1 MPDACSLAA
10 NGRVERRRTLLA
22 AGDSLVPKQLLFSD
36 AARRKMLDGVD
47 ILAHAVGTTLGPTGR
62 NVIISKSFGGPTVTK
77 DGVTVSKEIEL
88 EDPFENM
95 GAKLVN
101 VVASK
106 TSDVAGDGTTT
117 ATILARAIYRE
128 GLRNITSGANPTAV
142 RHGIEKAVEAA
153 VAELANSIS
162 RPVSKKEEIAQVG
175 TIAANND
182 PTIGGLLADAV
193 ERVGRDGVITV
204 EEGKTATTTLEFVE
218 GMQFDKGYLSP
229 YFVTS
234 PTTMEVIFDDALI
247 LLHEKKIGNLRELV
261 PLLEKVAQ
269 SGQPLLMVA
278 EDVEGEALA
287 TLVVNKLRG
296 ILNIAAVK
304 APGFGDRRKAMLGD
318 IAVLTGGTVIS
329 EDLGIKLES
338 VTLEQ
343 LGRAKQVKVNKDST
357 TVIQGAGVRA
367 DIQKRIDQLRRQ
379 IEETES
385 EYDKEKFQERL
396 AKMSGGVAL
405 INVGAATEAA
415 MKEVKARVEDAL
427 HATRAAAEEGIVPG
441 GGTALIRVIPAVQKL
456 AETLV
461 GDEKLGAA
469 IVIRSLEEP
478 ARHIASNSG
487 HDGGVIA
494 DEVKSRTGSMGFNAN
509 TGEYVDMFEAGIVDP
524 TKVTRSALQN
534 AASIAGL
541 MLTTEAM
548 ITNIKDDEEKNAAR
562 VEGSVR

>member
-1 MPDACSLAA
+1 MA
-10 NGRVERRRTLLA
+10 
-22 AGDSLVPKQLLFSD
+22 KQLLFSET
-36 AARRKMLDGVD
+36 ARRKMLEGVD
-47 ILAHAVGTTLGPTGR
+47 ILARAVGTTLGPTGR
-62 NVIISKSFGGPTVTK
+62 NVILSKSFGGPTVTK

-88 EDPFENM
+88 GDPFENM

-128 GLRNITSGANPTAV
+128 GLKNITAGANPTAV
-142 RHGIEKAVEAA
+142 RRGIEKAVEAA
-153 VAELANSIS
+153 VGELVGKIS
-162 RPVSKKEEIAQVG
+162 RPVSNKEEIAQVG
-175 TIAANND
+175 SISANND
-182 PTIGGLLADAV
+182 PTIGAMLADAV

-234 PTTMEVIFDDALI
+234 PASMEAVFEDALI
-247 LLHEKKIGNLRELV
+247 LLHEKKISSLREMV

-269 SGQPLLMVA
+269 AGKPLLIIA

-296 ILNIAAVK
+296 VLNICTVK

-318 IAVLTGGTVIS
+318 MAVLTGGTVIS
-329 EDLGIKLES
+329 EDLGLKLEN
-338 VTLEQ
+338 LQLAQ
-343 LGRAKQVKVNKDST
+343 LGKAKQVKVNKDST
-357 TVIQGAGVRA
+357 TIIQGAGKKA
-367 DIQKRIDQLRRQ
+367 EIQRRIEQLRRQ

-385 EYDKEKFQERL
+385 EYDKEKYQERL
-396 AKMSGGVAL
+396 AKLSGGVAL
-405 INVGAATEAA
+405 IRVGAPTEAD
-415 MKEVKARVEDAL
+415 MKQTKARIEDAL

-441 GGTALIRVIPAVQKL
+441 GGTALIRVIPAVQ
-456 AETLV
+456 AVHDTLT
-461 GDEKLGAA
+461 GDEKIGAA
-469 IVIRSLEEP
+469 IILRSLEEP

-487 HDGGVIA
+487 HDGGVVA
-494 DEVKSRTGSMGFNAN
+494 DDVKSKTGSVGFDAN
-509 TGEYVDMFEAGIVDP
+509 TGEFVDMFKAGIVDP

-534 AASIAGL
+534 AASIAAL

-548 ITNIKDDEEKNAAR
+548 ITNIKDDEKEGTR
-562 VEGSVR
+562 IEGSVR

>member
-1 MPDACSLAA
+1 M
-10 NGRVERRRTLLA
+10 
-22 AGDSLVPKQLLFSD
+22 PKQLLFSD
-36 AARRKMLDGVD
+36 AARRKMLEGVD
-47 ILAHAVGTTLGPTGR
+47 VLAHAVGTTLGPTGR
-62 NVIISKSFGGPTVTK
+62 NVILSKSFGGPTVTK

-88 EDPFENM
+88 ADPFENM

-106 TSDVAGDGTTT
+106 TSDIAGDGTTT
-117 ATILARAIYRE
+117 ATILARAIFRE
-128 GLRNITSGANPTAV
+128 GLRIVTSGANPTAV
-142 RHGIEKAVEAA
+142 RRGIEKAVEAA
-153 VAELANSIS
+153 VEELTTKIS

-175 TIAANND
+175 TISANND
-182 PTIGGLLADAV
+182 PVIGKLLADAV
-193 ERVGRDGVITV
+193 EKVGRDGVITV

-234 PTTMEVIFDDALI
+234 PTTMEAVLDDALI
-247 LLHEKKIGNLRELV
+247 LLHEKKIANLRELI

-269 SGQPLLMVA
+269 SGQPLLIIA

-296 ILNIAAVK
+296 ILNICAVK

-318 IAVLTGGTVIS
+318 IAILTGGTVIS
-329 EDLGIKLES
+329 EDLGLKLEN
-338 VTLEQ
+338 LQLDQ

-357 TVIQGAGVRA
+357 TIIQGAGKRE
-367 DIQKRIDQLRRQ
+367 DIVKRIDQLRRQ
-379 IEETES
+379 IDETES

-396 AKMSGGVAL
+396 AKISGGVAV
-405 INVGAATEAA
+405 ISVGAATEAE

-427 HATRAAAEEGIVPG
+427 HATRAAADEGIVPG
-441 GGTALIRVIPAVQKL
+441 GGTALIRVLPAVQKVHDSL
-456 AETLV
+456 I
-461 GDEKLGAA
+461 GDEKVGAQIILRA
-469 IVIRSLEEP
+469 LEEP
-478 ARHIASNSG
+478 VRHIASNSG
-487 HDGGVIA
+487 HDGGVVA
-494 DEVKSRTGSMGFNAN
+494 EEVKGHAGSTGFNAN
-509 TGEYVDMFEAGIVDP
+509 TGEYVDMFAAGIVDP

-534 AASIAGL
+534 AASISAL

-548 ITNIKDDEEKNAAR
+548 ITNIKDDEEKGAAR

>member
-1 MPDACSLAA
+1 MTK
-10 NGRVERRRTLLA
+10 ETKT
-22 AGDSLVPKQLLFSD
+22 VPKQLLFSD
-36 AARRKMLDGVD
+36 AARRKVLEGVD
-47 ILAHAVGTTLGPTGR
+47 ILAQAVGSTLGPTGR
-62 NVIISKSFGGPTVTK
+62 NVILSKSFGGPLVTK

-88 EDPFENM
+88 NDPFENM

-128 GLRNITSGANPTAV
+128 GLKNITSGANPTTI
-142 RHGIEKAVEAA
+142 RRGIEKAVDAA
-153 VAELANSIS
+153 VTELHDKLS

-175 TIAANND
+175 TISANND
-182 PTIGGLLADAV
+182 PTIGNMLADAV
-193 ERVGRDGVITV
+193 EKVGRDGVITV
-204 EEGKTATTTLEFVE
+204 EEGKTATTSLEFVE

-229 YFVTS
+229 YFVTN
-234 PTTMEVIFDDALI
+234 PGTMEVVFEDPLI
-247 LLHEKKIGNLRELV
+247 LLNEKKVSNLREMI

-269 SGQPLLMVA
+269 SGKPLLIIS

-296 ILNIAAVK
+296 VLNVAAAK

-329 EDLGIKLES
+329 EDLGLKLEN
-338 VTLEQ
+338 LQLNQ
-343 LGRAKQVKVNKDST
+343 LGRAKKVKIDKDST
-357 TVIQGAGVRA
+357 TIIQGEGKKSE
-367 DIQKRIDQLRRQ
+367 IQRRIDQLRRQ

-396 AKMSGGVAL
+396 AKLSGGVAL
-405 INVGAATEAA
+405 IRVGAPTEAD
-415 MKEVKARVEDAL
+415 MKQTKARIEDAL

-441 GGTALIRVIPAVQKL
+441 GGVALIRVAPAVQKVYEEL
-456 AETLV
+456 A
-461 GDEKLGAA
+461 GDEKIGSA
-469 IVIRSLEEP
+469 IVIRALEEP
-478 ARHIASNSG
+478 TRCIADNSG
-487 HDGGVIA
+487 HDGSVVA
-494 DEVKSRTGSMGFNAN
+494 EEVRSRQGAVGFDAN
-509 TGEYVDMFEAGIVDP
+509 VGEYVDMYKAGIVDP

-534 AASIAGL
+534 AASIAAL

-548 ITNIKDDEEKNAAR
+548 ITNIKEDEKENAAR
-562 VEGSVR
+562 IEGAVR

>member
-1 MPDACSLAA
+1 VA
-10 NGRVERRRTLLA
+10 
-22 AGDSLVPKQLLFSD
+22 KQLLFSD
-36 AARRKMLDGVD
+36 AARRKMFEGVD
-47 ILAHAVGTTLGPTGR
+47 TLARAVGTTLGPTGH
-62 NVIISKSFGGPTVTK
+62 NVILSKSFGGPMVTK
-77 DGVTVSKEIEL
+77 DGVTVAKEIEL
-88 EDPFENM
+88 PDPFENM

-128 GLRNITSGANPTAV
+128 GLKNITAGANPAAI
-142 RHGIEKAVEAA
+142 RRGIEKAVEVA
-153 VAELANSIS
+153 VSELTGKVS

-175 TIAANND
+175 AISANND
-182 PTIGGLLADAV
+182 PTIGKMLADAV

-234 PTTMEVIFDDALI
+234 AATMEVLFEDALI
-247 LLHEKKIGNLRELV
+247 LLHEKKISSLREMI

-269 SGQPLLMVA
+269 SGKPLIIIA
-278 EDVEGEALA
+278 EEVEGEALA

-296 ILNIAAVK
+296 VLNICAVK

-318 IAVLTGGTVIS
+318 MAVLTGGTVIS
-329 EDLGIKLES
+329 EDLGLKLEN
-338 VTLEQ
+338 LQLNQ
-343 LGRAKQVKVNKDST
+343 LGKAKQVKVNKDST
-357 TVIQGAGVRA
+357 TIIQGAGKKA
-367 DIQKRIDQLRRQ
+367 EIQRRIDQLRRQ

-396 AKMSGGVAL
+396 AKLSGGVAL
-405 INVGAATEAA
+405 IRVGAPTEAD
-415 MKEVKARVEDAL
+415 MKQTKARIEDAL

-441 GGTALIRVIPAVQKL
+441 GGTALIRVAPAVQKAYDEL
-456 AETLV
+456 A

-469 IVIRSLEEP
+469 IILRALEEP
-478 ARHIASNSG
+478 ARYIAANSG
-487 HDGGVIA
+487 HDGAVTVEEIRDREGAV
-494 DEVKSRTGSMGFNAN
+494 GFDAN
-509 TGEYVDMFEAGIVDP
+509 TGQFVDMFQAGIIDP

-534 AASIAGL
+534 AASIAAL

-548 ITNIKDDEEKNAAR
+548 ITNIKEDEKENAPR
-562 VEGSVR
+562 VEGAVR

>member
-1 MPDACSLAA
+1 MA
-10 NGRVERRRTLLA
+10 
-22 AGDSLVPKQLLFSD
+22 KQLLFSD
-36 AARRKMLDGVD
+36 AARRKLLEGVD

-62 NVIISKSFGGPTVTK
+62 NVILSKSFGGPTVTK

-88 EDPFENM
+88 PDPFENM

-142 RHGIEKAVEAA
+142 RRGIDKAVEAA
-153 VAELANSIS
+153 VEGLRNKIS

-175 TIAANND
+175 AISANND
-182 PTIGGLLADAV
+182 PEIGKMLADAV

-204 EEGKTATTTLEFVE
+204 EEGKTANTTLEFVE

-234 PTTMEVIFDDALI
+234 PTTMEVLFEDALI
-247 LLHEKKIGNLRELV
+247 LLHEKKISNLREMI

-269 SGQPLLMVA
+269 SGKPLLIIA

-296 ILNIAAVK
+296 VLNVCAVK
-304 APGFGDRRKAMLGD
+304 APGFGDRRKAMLQD
-318 IAVLTGGTVIS
+318 MAILTGGTVIS
-329 EDLGIKLES
+329 EDLGLKLEN
-338 VTLEQ
+338 LQLAQ
-343 LGRAKQVKVNKDST
+343 LGQAKQVKVDKDT
-357 TVIQGAGVRA
+357 TTLIQGAGKKA
-367 DIQKRIDQLRRQ
+367 DIQKRIEQLRRQ

-396 AKMSGGVAL
+396 AKLSGGVAV
-405 INVGAATEAA
+405 ISVGAATEAA
-415 MKEVKARVEDAL
+415 MKETKARVEDAL

-441 GGTALIRVIPAVQKL
+441 GGVALLRVIPAVQKVL
-456 AETLV
+456 DALTSH
-461 GDEKLGAA
+461 DEKLGAQIILRA
-469 IVIRSLEEP
+469 LEEP
-478 ARHIASNSG
+478 IRSIAANSG
-487 HDGGVIA
+487 HDGAVVA
-494 DEVKSRTGSMGFNAN
+494 EEVKSREGAVGFDAN
-509 TGEYVDMFEAGIVDP
+509 TGEYVDMFKAGIVDP
-524 TKVTRSALQN
+524 TKVTRTALQN
-534 AASIAGL
+534 AASIAAL

-548 ITNIKDDEEKNAAR
+548 ITSIKEDEEKGAAR
-562 VEGSVR
+562 AEGSIR

>member
-1 MPDACSLAA
+1 LA
-10 NGRVERRRTLLA
+10 GA
-22 AGDSLVPKQLLFSD
+22 AGPAVSLYTDFEERTKVAKQLLFSD
-36 AARRKMLDGVD
+36 AARRKILEGVD

-62 NVIISKSFGGPTVTK
+62 NVIISKSFGGPSVTK

-88 EDPFENM
+88 ADPFENM

-106 TSDVAGDGTTT
+106 TSDIAGDGTTT

-128 GLRNITSGANPTAV
+128 GLKSVASGANPTAV
-142 RHGIEKAVEAA
+142 RRGIEKAVEAA
-153 VAELANSIS
+153 VAELTKLS

-175 TIAANND
+175 AISANND
-182 PTIGGLLADAV
+182 PTIGNMLADAV

-234 PTTMEVIFDDALI
+234 PTTMEVIFEDALI
-247 LLHEKKIGNLRELV
+247 LLHEKKISSLREMV

-269 SGQPLLMVA
+269 SGKPLVIIA

-296 ILNIAAVK
+296 VLNICAVK

-318 IAVLTGGTVIS
+318 MAVVTGGTVIS
-329 EDLGIKLES
+329 EDLGLKLEN
-338 VTLEQ
+338 LQLAQ
-343 LGRAKQVKVNKDST
+343 LGKAKQIKVDKDST
-357 TVIQGAGVRA
+357 TIIQGAGKKA
-367 DIQKRIDQLRRQ
+367 DIQRRIDQLRRQ

-396 AKMSGGVAL
+396 AKLSGGVAL
-405 INVGAATEAA
+405 IRVGAPTEAD
-415 MKEVKARVEDAL
+415 MKQTKARIEDAL

-441 GGTALIRVIPAVQKL
+441 GGVALLRVAPAVAKL
-456 AETLV
+456 LDTIA
-461 GDEKLGAA
+461 GDEKIGVSIIVRALQEPIRYIAA
-469 IVIRSLEEP
+469 
-478 ARHIASNSG
+478 NSG

-494 DEVKSRTGSMGFNAN
+494 DEVRSKESNVGFDAN
-509 TGEYVDMFEAGIVDP
+509 TGEFVDMFKAGIVDP

-534 AASIAGL
+534 AASISAL

-548 ITNIKDDEEKNAAR
+548 ITNIKEDESDKAAR
-562 VEGSVR
+562 IEGAVR

>member
-1 MPDACSLAA
+1 VA
-10 NGRVERRRTLLA
+10 
-22 AGDSLVPKQLLFSD
+22 KQLIFSD
-36 AARRKMLDGVD
+36 AGRRKMLGGVD
-47 ILAHAVGTTLGPTGR
+47 ILAKAVGSTLGPTGR
-62 NVIISKSFGGPTVTK
+62 NVILSKSFGGPLVTK

-88 EDPFENM
+88 SDPFENM

-128 GLRNITSGANPTAV
+128 GLRNVTSGANPTAV
-142 RHGIEKAVEAA
+142 RRGIEKAVDVA
-153 VAELANSIS
+153 VNELHDKLS

-175 TIAANND
+175 SISANND
-182 PTIGGLLADAV
+182 PTIGAMLADAV
-193 ERVGRDGVITV
+193 EKVGRDGVITV
-204 EEGKTATTTLEFVE
+204 EEGKTASTVLEFVE

-234 PTTMEVIFDDALI
+234 PTTMEVLFEDALI
-247 LLHEKKIGNLRELV
+247 LLHEKKISSLRELI

-269 SGQPLLMVA
+269 SGKPLLVVA

-296 ILNIAAVK
+296 VLNIAAVK

-318 IAVLTGGTVIS
+318 MAVLTGGTVIS
-329 EDLGIKLES
+329 EDLGLKLENLQLS
-338 VTLEQ
+338 Q
-343 LGRAKQVKVNKDST
+343 LGQAKQIKVDKDT
-357 TVIQGAGVRA
+357 TTIIQGAGKKA
-367 DIQKRIDQLRRQ
+367 DIQRRIDQLRRQ
-379 IEETES
+379 IEETDS

-396 AKMSGGVAL
+396 AKLSGGVAL
-405 INVGAATEAA
+405 IRVGAPTEAD
-415 MKEVKARVEDAL
+415 MKQTKARIEDAL

-441 GGTALIRVIPAVQKL
+441 GGVALIRVIPAVEKL
-456 AETLV
+456 RSELQ

-469 IVIRSLEEP
+469 IILRALEEP
-478 ARHIASNSG
+478 TRYIASNSG

-494 DEVKSRTGSMGFNAN
+494 EEVKSKSGAVGFDAN
-509 TGEYVDMFEAGIVDP
+509 TGNFVDMFEAGIIDP
-524 TKVTRSALQN
+524 TKVTRTALQN
-534 AASIAGL
+534 AASIAAL

-548 ITNIKDDEEKNAAR
+548 ITNIKDDEKEGGPAI
-562 VEGSVR
+562 EGSVR

>member
-1 MPDACSLAA
+1 MA
-10 NGRVERRRTLLA
+10 
-22 AGDSLVPKQLLFSD
+22 KQLIFSD
-36 AARRKMLDGVD
+36 AGRRKMLGGVD
-47 ILAHAVGTTLGPTGR
+47 ILAKAVGSTLGPTGR
-62 NVIISKSFGGPTVTK
+62 NVILSKSFGGPLVTK

-88 EDPFENM
+88 SDPFENM

-128 GLRNITSGANPTAV
+128 GLRNVTSGANPTAV
-142 RHGIEKAVEAA
+142 RRGIEKAVEVA
-153 VAELANSIS
+153 VNELHDKLS

-175 TIAANND
+175 SISANND
-182 PTIGGLLADAV
+182 PTIGAMLADAV
-193 ERVGRDGVITV
+193 EKVGRDGVITV
-204 EEGKTATTTLEFVE
+204 EEGKTASTVLEFVE

-234 PTTMEVIFDDALI
+234 PTTMEVLFEDALI
-247 LLHEKKIGNLRELV
+247 LLHEKKISSLRELI

-269 SGQPLLMVA
+269 SGKPLLVVA

-296 ILNIAAVK
+296 VLNIAAVK

-318 IAVLTGGTVIS
+318 MAVLTGGTVIS
-329 EDLGIKLES
+329 EDLGLKLENLQLS
-338 VTLEQ
+338 Q
-343 LGRAKQVKVNKDST
+343 LGQAKQIKVDKDT
-357 TVIQGAGVRA
+357 TTIIQGAGKKA
-367 DIQKRIDQLRRQ
+367 DIQRRIDQLRRQ
-379 IEETES
+379 IEETDS

-396 AKMSGGVAL
+396 AKLSGGVAL
-405 INVGAATEAA
+405 IRVGAPTEAD
-415 MKEVKARVEDAL
+415 MKQTKARIEDAL

-441 GGTALIRVIPAVQKL
+441 GGVALIRVIPAVEKL
-456 AETLV
+456 RSELQ

-469 IVIRSLEEP
+469 IILRALEEP
-478 ARHIASNSG
+478 TRYIASNSG

-494 DEVKSRTGSMGFNAN
+494 EEVKSKSGAVGFDAN
-509 TGEYVDMFEAGIVDP
+509 TGNFVDMFEAGIIDP
-524 TKVTRSALQN
+524 TKVTRTALQN
-534 AASIAGL
+534 AASIAAL

-548 ITNIKDDEEKNAAR
+548 ITNIKDDEKEGGPGI
-562 VEGSVR
+562 EGSVR

>member
-1 MPDACSLAA
+1 VA
-10 NGRVERRRTLLA
+10 
-22 AGDSLVPKQLLFSD
+22 KQLLFSD
-36 AARRKMLDGVD
+36 AARRKMLEGVD

-62 NVIISKSFGGPTVTK
+62 NVILAKSFGGPTVTK

-88 EDPFENM
+88 ADPFENM

-117 ATILARAIYRE
+117 ATILSRAIFRE

-142 RHGIEKAVEAA
+142 RRGIEKAVEVA
-153 VAELANSIS
+153 VEELSSKIS
-162 RPVSKKEEIAQVG
+162 RPITGKAEIAQVG
-175 TIAANND
+175 TISANND
-182 PTIGGLLADAV
+182 PEIGGMLADAV

-234 PTTMEVIFDDALI
+234 PTSMEAIFDDALI
-247 LLHEKKIGNLRELV
+247 LLYEKKIGNLRDLI

-269 SGQPLLMVA
+269 SGKPLLIVA

-287 TLVVNKLRG
+287 TLVVNRLRG
-296 ILNIAAVK
+296 ILNICAVK

-318 IAVLTGGTVIS
+318 IAVVTGGTVVS
-329 EDLGIKLES
+329 EDLGIKLEN
-338 VTLEQ
+338 LNLDQ
-343 LGRAKQVKVNKDST
+343 LGSAKQIKVSKDST
-357 TVIQGAGVRA
+357 TIIQGAGLRA
-367 DIQKRIDQLRRQ
+367 DIQKRVDQLRRQ
-379 IEETES
+379 IDDTES

-396 AKMSGGVAL
+396 AKLSGGVAL
-405 INVGAATEAA
+405 INVGAATEAS

-427 HATRAAAEEGIVPG
+427 HSTRAAAEEGIVPG
-441 GGTALIRVIPAVQKL
+441 GGTALIRVIPALEKL
-456 AETLV
+456 AGTLS
-461 GDEKLGAA
+461 GDEQLGVR
-469 IVIRSLEEP
+469 IIIRAVEEP
-478 ARHIASNSG
+478 LRHIASNSG
-487 HDGGVIA
+487 HDGAVVV
-494 DEVKSRTGSMGFNAN
+494 DEVKERAGSVGFNAN
-509 TGEYVDMFEAGIVDP
+509 TAEYVDMFAAGIVDP

-534 AASIAGL
+534 AASISAL

-548 ITNIKDDEEKNAAR
+548 ITNIKDDEKENAAK

>member
-1 MPDACSLAA
+1 VA
-10 NGRVERRRTLLA
+10 
-22 AGDSLVPKQLLFSD
+22 KQLLFSD
-36 AARRKMLDGVD
+36 AARRKILEGVD

-62 NVIISKSFGGPTVTK
+62 NVIISKSFGGPSVTK

-88 EDPFENM
+88 ADPFENM

-128 GLRNITSGANPTAV
+128 GLKSVASGANPTAV
-142 RHGIEKAVEAA
+142 RRGIEKAVEAA
-153 VAELANSIS
+153 VAELTKLS

-175 TIAANND
+175 SISANND
-182 PTIGGLLADAV
+182 PAIGSMLADAV

-234 PTTMEVIFDDALI
+234 PTTMEVVFEDALI
-247 LLHEKKIGNLRELV
+247 LLHEKKISSLREMI

-269 SGQPLLMVA
+269 SGKPLLIIA

-296 ILNIAAVK
+296 VLNICAVK

-318 IAVLTGGTVIS
+318 MAVVTGGTVIS
-329 EDLGIKLES
+329 EDLGLKLEN
-338 VTLEQ
+338 LQLAQ
-343 LGRAKQVKVNKDST
+343 LGKAKQLKVDKDST
-357 TVIQGAGVRA
+357 TIIQGAGKKA
-367 DIQKRIDQLRRQ
+367 DIQRRIDQLRRQ

-396 AKMSGGVAL
+396 AKLSGGVAL
-405 INVGAATEAA
+405 IRVGAPTEAD
-415 MKEVKARVEDAL
+415 MKQTKARIEDAL

-441 GGTALIRVIPAVQKL
+441 GGVALLRVVPAVAKL
-456 AETLV
+456 LDTMT
-461 GDEKLGAA
+461 GDERIGVA
-469 IVIRSLEEP
+469 IIVRALEEP
-478 ARHIASNSG
+478 IRFIAANSG
-487 HDGGVIA
+487 HDGGVIT
-494 DEVKSRTGSMGFNAN
+494 DEVRAKESNFGFDAN
-509 TGEYVDMFEAGIVDP
+509 TSEFVDMFKAGIVDP

-534 AASIAGL
+534 AASISGL

-548 ITNIKDDEEKNAAR
+548 VTNIKEDEGDKAPR
-562 VEGSVR
+562 IEGAVR